1 MAEAVAAYRLIFEWS
16 GGHSQDCGPGGM
28 VVDWQFKT
36 RLESYF
42 EIISN

>member
-1 MAEAVAAYRLIFEWS
+1 MAEAVAAYRFIVEWT
-16 GGHSQDCGPGGM
+16 GGHLRDCRPGGM

-36 RLESYF
+36 RLKAYF